1 MTRCDV
7 AVCARRYDVHYG
19 ARSIK
24 HEVERR
30 VVNQIALAAERGA
43 LPRGA
48 AVLLT
53 ARHGRLA
60 IAVRAPPDTDYKP
73 IDFAAL

>member
-1 MTRCDV
+1 MLCY
-7 AVCARRYDVHYG
+7 RYDVHYG

-53 ARHGRLA
+53 ARQGRLA
-60 IAVRAPPDTDYKP
+60 IAVRVPSDADYKP
-73 IDFAAL
+73 IDFTTL